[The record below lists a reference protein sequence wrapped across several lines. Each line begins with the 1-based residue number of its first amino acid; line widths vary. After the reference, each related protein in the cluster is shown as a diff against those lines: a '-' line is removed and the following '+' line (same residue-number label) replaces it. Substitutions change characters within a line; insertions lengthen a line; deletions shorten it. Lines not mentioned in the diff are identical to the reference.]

1 MNLSFRRV
9 SALIGNDISM
19 RTKTILISILA
30 SLLFFALF
38 SVDDVNHYS
47 AYFFLLYAGG
57 FWITSHIF
65 DDCLRSQKAALFLML
80 PCSNIERFLS
90 KWLLTAV
97 IFPLGLLVLYYLFS
111 ALGVFLHEFGSHQSL
126 EMISLAVPHLW
137 IGLEQYLVL
146 QSLVMLA
153 AISFRSH
160 ALIKLFLVAGVLL
173 IGTLIF
179 SGTLSWLF
187 CPHCSEADAL
197 GGMSTMSS
205 LMHMANIIFW
215 TASAPVA
222 WVVTYLKITELEVR
236 S

>member
-1 MNLSFRRV
+1 MSFSLRRL

-30 SLLFFALF
+30 SVLFFALF
-38 SVDDVNHYS
+38 SGDDVNHYS
-47 AYFFLLYAGG
+47 AYFFLLYVSG

-65 DDCLRSQKAALFLML
+65 DDCLRPQKATLFLML
-80 PCSNIERFLS
+80 PCSNFERFLS
-90 KWLLTAV
+90 KWLLAAV
-97 IFPLGLLVLYYLFS
+97 IFPLSLLVLYYLFS
-111 ALGVFLHEFGSHQSL
+111 ALGIFLHEFVSHESL

-137 IGLEQYLVL
+137 VGLERYLVL

-160 ALIKLFLVAGVLL
+160 ALIKLFLMAGVLL
-173 IGTLIF
+173 IGILIF

-187 CPHCSEADAL
+187 CPHCSEADVL
-197 GGMSTMSS
+197 GDISTMSS
-205 LMHMANIIFW
+205 LMHMANIVFW
-215 TASAPVA
+215 TASAPLA
-222 WVVTYLKITELEVR
+222 WLVTYLKITELEVR